1 MKKLIA
7 PLALGALL
15 SALALATLAA
25 ITIAAS
31 GTLATRPGAW
41 TTRVTIAPHASFAV
55 NVPGLLRLATT
66 PLGLWV
72 LDGQTRKTPFG
83 QLQFR
88 RANHTLIVYCAPCL
102 IDDRRLHTQAVT
114 IDSVELRLTP
124 RDAATF
130 DGWLETGGVVV
141 PFSARLRVEGI
152 DVDWSLA
159 STDMAA
165 IYRVLAQAIPEA
177 AVATIDGR
185 IQAKGT
191 LKLPAFG
198 ASTQV
203 SIEGFAV
210 GGLGTERLQ
219 FGSFRFNCN
228 GDGASRPQ
236 LVGDGQK
243 HWMAADK
250 LGTLLPAA
258 VLAAEDQRF
267 GTHPG
272 YDADEIAH
280 ALASTAPRGPERGAS
295 TITQQLARTI
305 FTGPDRTAVRKQRE
319 LLYAVEMERTL
330 GKARIFELYLNTVDW
345 GPGICGANAAAR
357 IYFKKP
363 PAKLT
368 SLEAAWLAG
377 ILRNPHA
384 AYRQQFLSGIPNRD
398 RAQQVLV
405 QMRLSTKPAR
415 LRAQQGPLV
424 FARAPVSEL
433 HAPELARSVAH

>member
-31 GTLATRPGAW
+31 GALATRPGAW
-41 TTRVTIAPHASFAV
+41 TTRVTVAPHASFAV

-72 LDGQTRKTPFG
+72 LDGQTRGTALG

-88 RANHTLIVYCAPCL
+88 RADHTLVVHCAPCR
-102 IDDRRLHTQAVT
+102 INDHRLHAQAIT
-114 IDSVELRLTP
+114 IDSIELRLTP
-124 RDAATF
+124 RDAATI

-141 PFSARLRVEGI
+141 PFSARLRIEGI

-165 IYRVLAQAIPEA
+165 IYRVLAHAIPET
-177 AVATIDGR
+177 AVATIAGR

-191 LKLPAFG
+191 LRLPAVA
-198 ASTQV
+198 ASTRL
-203 SIEGFAV
+203 SIDGFV
-210 GGLGTERLQ
+210 VDGLRTERLQ
-219 FGSFRFNCN
+219 FGSFSFNCN
-228 GDGASRPQ
+228 SDEVSRP
-236 LVGDGQK
+236 LLIGVGQK
-243 HWMAADK
+243 NWIDADG

-280 ALASTAPRGPERGAS
+280 ALARTPSGGPERGAS
-295 TITQQLARTI
+295 TITQQVARTL
-305 FTGPDRTAVRKQRE
+305 FTGADRTAVRKLRE

-330 GKARIFELYLNTVDW
+330 GKARILELYLNTIDW
-345 GPGICGANAAAR
+345 GPGICGADAAAR

-368 SLEAAWLAG
+368 ALEAAWLAG
-377 ILRNPHA
+377 ILRNPHT
-384 AYRQQFLSGIPNRD
+384 AYERQFLAGAPRIE

-433 HAPELARSVAH
+433 HTLELAHSVAH